1 MQKRTVLTLA
11 SACIVLCLVACVIV
25 LAPVIGDT
33 MAHDRK
39 LRRYQA
45 ALNEAQ
51 HPDDTSLIRAEKR
64 VGLYAG
70 NGNHCD
76 YFVGELRRYAGSRQ
90 EIEAFYAGVSIEEY
104 GLVELLFVEDGRFPE
119 QARQTLPPK
128 LDELAEWSASAA
140 ELQADV
146 YLVYVLV
153 PGFDAGY
160 DIRCH

>member
-1 MQKRTVLTLA
+1 MKKRTALTLLSA
-11 SACIVLCLVACVIV
+11 SIILCLVACVIV
-25 LAPVIGDT
+25 LSPVIGDT

-51 HPDDTSLIRAEKR
+51 HPGDTSLIRAEKR
-64 VGLYAG
+64 VGLFAG

-76 YFVGELRRYAGSRQ
+76 YFVGELRRYSGSRQ
-90 EIEAFYAGVSIEEY
+90 EIKEFYAGVSIE
-104 GLVELLFVEDGRFPE
+104 GHGPVELLFVENGQFPE
-119 QARQTLPPK
+119 LARQTLPHK
-128 LDELAEWSASAA
+128 LDELAEWSVSAA
-140 ELQADV
+140 ELRAGV
-146 YLVYVLV
+146 YLVYVLA